1 MERSSDLPGWR
12 RGAEL
17 TGRRLECSALDRLI
31 KDVRAG
37 SSQALVVHGEPG
49 VGKTALLEYVAA
61 QALGC
66 RVIRAAGIQS
76 EMELVF
82 AGLHQLCAPALDLL
96 DHLPAP
102 QRDALRTAFG
112 LSAGPP
118 PDPFLVG
125 LAVLSLLSE
134 AAEQQPLICLVDDV
148 QWLDQASAQVLAFVS
163 RRLGEEAIGLLFT
176 ARAGSTNLA
185 GVPELALAG
194 LQEADARTLLNALLR
209 SPLDMRVRD
218 QIILEAR
225 GNPLALLELVRGLS
239 PTELAGGF
247 GLPSAAPLS
256 HDLEESFLQ
265 RVAALPERTR
275 TLLLVAAADPSGDSA
290 LVWRAARWL
299 GIAPN
304 AATPAADADLADFG
318 TRVRFRHPL
327 ARAAA
332 YHGSTIQQRQAAHRA
347 LAEATD
353 QAHDPDRRAWH
364 RAQAAP
370 GADEDIAAELERS
383 ADRARARGGLA
394 AASAFLKQAA
404 TLTLDPAKRAGRA
417 VAAAQAEIQ
426 AGSFDAA
433 QDLLSMIEPGP
444 LTASQQAGAD
454 VVRAQLAFNT
464 SRGGEAPVLLL
475 KAAKQ
480 LESIDVA
487 LSRATYLDALSASV
501 FAGRLASPG
510 GHVPEAARAASA
522 APHSP
527 HPATP
532 VDLLLDGM
540 ARGLHHGYADGVPP
554 LTAALEAFGT
564 NMTAE
569 EELRW
574 MWLAGIT
581 AIRLWDDARW
591 NQLSIRYVQLA
602 RQTGALSELPL
613 ALTQRAFTLLFAGD
627 LPSAASLIDELHVV
641 QEATRSG
648 LAPYGAMILAALRGD
663 EDQVASLADTA
674 LRDVTTR
681 GEGIGINFAEWSKA
695 LLNNGLGRYDL
706 ATAAGEISVDYDK
719 DLASHCWSLPELVE
733 SAARSGKTETAHRAY
748 SRLSEM
754 AEAARSDWVLGVQ
767 ARCHALL
774 ADDEAAEPLY
784 QEAIDRCSKTYLR
797 VDLARAHL
805 LYGEWLRRQR
815 RRIDAREQ
823 LTVANSMLEEMGM
836 TAFAARASR
845 ELRAAGGRTHKRAV
859 PTQSQGL
866 TAQEEQ
872 IARMARDGLSNPEIG
887 TRLFISARTV
897 QYHLRKIFTKLG
909 ITSRSQLE
917 SVLPGAPSRL

>member
-1 MERSSDLPGWR
+1 MQPSDLPGWR

-31 KDVRAG
+31 RDVRSG

-49 VGKTALLEYVAA
+49 VGKTALLEYVAV

-82 AGLHQLCAPALDLL
+82 AGLHQLCAPVLDLL
-96 DHLPAP
+96 DNLPAP

-118 PDPFLVG
+118 PDLFLVG
-125 LAVLSLLSE
+125 LAVLGLLSE

-148 QWLDQASAQVLAFVS
+148 QWLDRASAQVLAFVA
-163 RRLGEEAIGLLFT
+163 RRLGAEAIGLLFT
-176 ARAGSTNLA
+176 ARAGSTSLG
-185 GVPELALAG
+185 GVPELALSG
-194 LQEADARTLLNALLR
+194 LQEADARMLLNTLLN
-209 SPLDMRVRD
+209 SPLDARVRD
-218 QIILEAR
+218 QIIFEAR

-239 PTELAGGF
+239 PTEFAGGF

-256 HDLEESFLQ
+256 SDLEESFLQ
-265 RVAALPERTR
+265 CVAALPDRTR
-275 TLLLVAAADPSGDSA
+275 TLLLVAAADPSGDPA
-290 LVWRAARWL
+290 LVWRAASWL

-370 GADEDIAAELERS
+370 GTDEDVATELERS
-383 ADRARARGGLA
+383 AGRARARGGLA

-404 TLTLDPAKRAGRA
+404 TLTLDPAERARRA

-426 AGSFDAA
+426 AGSFDSA
-433 QDLLSMIEPGP
+433 QDLLSMIEHGP
-444 LTASQQAGAD
+444 LTASQRAGAD
-454 VVRAQLAFNT
+454 MARAHLAFNT
-464 SRGGEAPVLLL
+464 SRGGDAPVLLL

-487 LSRATYLDALSASV
+487 LSRATYLDALSASI
-501 FAGRLASPG
+501 FAGRLASAG
-510 GHVPEAARAASA
+510 GHVPEAARAAIA
-522 APHSP
+522 APRSS
-527 HPATP
+527 HPPTP
-532 VDLLLDGM
+532 IDLLLDGT
-540 ARGLHHGYADGVPP
+540 AAGLHHGYAAGVPS
-554 LTAALEAFGT
+554 LTAGLQAFGT
-564 NMTAE
+564 DMSAE

-574 MWLAGIT
+574 MWLAGVT
-581 AIRLWDDARW
+581 AMRLWDDARW

-613 ALTQRAFTLLFAGD
+613 ALTLRTFALLVAGD
-627 LPSAASLIDELHVV
+627 LPSAASLTDELHVV
-641 QEATRSG
+641 QEVTRSG
-648 LAPYGAMILAALRGD
+648 LAPYCAMALAALRGD
-663 EDQVASLADTA
+663 EDKVASLSDGA
-674 LRDVTTR
+674 LRDVTAR
-681 GEGIGINFAEWSKA
+681 GEGSGINFAEWSKA
-695 LLNNGLGRYDL
+695 LLYNGLGKYEL
-706 ATAAGEISVDYDK
+706 AVAAAEISVAYDK
-719 DLASHCWSLPELVE
+719 DLANNCWCLPELIE
-733 SAARSGKTETAHRAY
+733 ATARSGMTEKAHRAY
-748 SRLSEM
+748 RGLSEV

-774 ADDEAAEPLY
+774 AEDEVAEPLY
-784 QEAIDRCSKTYLR
+784 QEAINLCSKSQLR

-823 LTVANSMLEEMGM
+823 LTAANSMLEEMGM
-836 TAFAARASR
+836 TAFAARAGR
-845 ELRAAGGRTHKRAV
+845 ELRAAGGRTHKRPA
-859 PTQSQGL
+859 PGPSQGL